1 MKKVFFTAT
10 CAVALCSSSAFAD
23 RGGFGAA
30 FGGAALGGA
39 VGSVLGNVL
48 NQPPPPPATVYVA
61 PPPPVVYER
70 RVYVRPVPVYIAPV
84 QRIIYHSWAGPGFAC
99 YDPEPSAVNRA
110 ICGSQELSAVS
121 LALVQTVYAAIQQT
135 PYSAGVLHAEYA
147 AFMQSVRSACA
158 PYGYQQQT
166 DCIAGMLSHE
176 RDVMVSRLTGTFLD
190 EANRPIA
197 LHLQLQQRLHE
208 IGLLPG
214 AADGV
219 YGDGTR
225 RAIATWQ
232 RAQGRSATGVLDD
245 DEVALLMPGYQVAT
259 PAPPVPVMAAPT
271 PPPSTPAVQQ
281 ASISPTPSPPSPP
294 AAANDPLGGVH
305 ENMPYA
311 LARPKLFAAGWQTQ
325 FFKPE
330 NLSDQDRDER
340 QWFTDHHIMEVEDC
354 SSSGCKMQLHN
365 ADGRL
370 LYVYT
375 QSGSHASDA
384 YRGAGPSV
392 IAFCLDVDDIT
403 CPAQSP
409 PAQSP
414 LPSPGDKQ
422 AAQK

>member
-1 MKKVFFTAT
+1 MKKILTTVT
-10 CAVALCSSSAFAD
+10 CAFAFCSSAAFAHD
-23 RGGFGAA
+23 GGFGSA
-30 FGGAALGGA
+30 FGGATLGGV
-39 VGSVLGNVL
+39 VGSVLGNAL
-48 NQPPPPPATVYVA
+48 TQPPPPPAPVYVA
-61 PPPPVVYER
+61 PPPVIYDR
-70 RVYVRPVPVYIAPV
+70 RVYVRPAPVYVAPA
-84 QRIIYHSWAGPGFAC
+84 QRIIYHPWAGPGFPC
-99 YDPEPSAVNRA
+99 YDPEPSAVTRA
-110 ICGSQELSAVS
+110 ICSSQDLSAAS
-121 LALVQTVYAAIQQT
+121 LALVQAVYAAIQQT
-135 PYSAGVLHAEYA
+135 PYSVGALRAEYA
-147 AFMQSVRSACA
+147 SFMQSERSACA
-158 PYGYQQQT
+158 PYGFQQQI
-166 DCIAGMLSHE
+166 DCISGMLSHQ
-176 RDVMVSRLTGTFLD
+176 RDVVISRLTGALLD
-190 EANRPIA
+190 EANRPVV
-197 LHLQLQQRLHE
+197 LHLQIQQRLHD

-232 RAQGRSATGVLDD
+232 RGQGRPATGVLDS
-245 DEVALLMPGYQVAT
+245 DEVSLLIPGYQAVP
-259 PAPPVPVMAAPT
+259 PAPPVPIMVAPT

-281 ASISPTPSPPSPP
+281 ASITPAASPPLPP
-294 AAANDPLGGVH
+294 ATANDPLGGVH

-330 NLSDQDRDER
+330 NLSDQERDER

-414 LPSPGDKQ
+414 SPSPGDKQ